1 MTLIITQTPT
11 RAYHRLPQPLP
22 VIQTLDELMELQDR
36 IECDL
41 YISMPDEY
49 GQRRVMFLDPL

>member
-11 RAYHRLPQPLP
+11 HAYHRLPQPLP
-22 VIQTLDELMELQDR
+22 VIQTLDELMELQDQVD
-36 IECDL
+36 CDL

>member
-1 MTLIITQTPT
+1 
-11 RAYHRLPQPLP
+11 LP
-22 VIQTLDELMELQDR
+22 VLETFDDLMALQDR

>member
-1 MTLIITQTPT
+1 MCFIITQTPT
-11 RAYHRLPQPLP
+11 RAYNRLPHPLP
-22 VIQTLDELMELQDR
+22 VLETFDDLIALQDR

>member
-1 MTLIITQTPT
+1 MNFVITQTPT

-22 VIQTLDELMELQDR
+22 IINTLDDLMTLQDK

-41 YISMPDEY
+41 YITMPDEY
-49 GQRRVMFLDPL
+49 RQRHVMFLDPL